1 MRIVFFVIIG
11 LFISNISLADVP
23 CEYSS
28 KLELELESY
37 KSCGEVK
44 GDQILLRDWHKK
56 NLLFDKNG
64 LACVVIGGGK
74 AFYITKKGFSRRILF
89 FDNGCDYFEDGLARG
104 YENGKMVYIDK
115 NLNVVLKPNFEWLI
129 PFDYDHAIVCNG
141 PFETI
146 QEGEYTRMTKGQ
158 CGLIDKKGK
167 LVVDAKYPMGDG
179 EAFDNYINSH
189 NHCPTPPITTKES
202 AICHAQRHLQH
213 QEKLY
218 EIKKILSANKKDG
231 NWLVNFVYK
240 DEDQGEFVIE
250 LDTKTA
256 RWLSILPVEK

>member
-1 MRIVFFVIIG
+1 MKTLFLAFIG
-11 LFISNISLADVP
+11 LIIPGLSFSDTP
-23 CEYSS
+23 CDYPS

-44 GDQILLRDWHKK
+44 GDQILLHDWHKK

-64 LACVVIGGGK
+64 LGCVVIGGGK
-74 AFYITKKGFSRRILF
+74 AFYITKKGFSRRTLF

-115 NLNVVLKPNFEWLI
+115 NLNVVLKPKFEWLV
-129 PFDYDHAIVCNG
+129 PFDYNHAIVCNG

-158 CGLIDKKGK
+158 CGLIDKSGK

-189 NHCPTPPITTKES
+189 NHCPQPPINTKES

-213 QEKLY
+213 QEKFY
-218 EIKKILSANKKDG
+218 EIKKILSATKSNDK
-231 NWLVNFVYK
+231 WMVNFVYT
-240 DEDQGEFVIE
+240 DETQGEFVIE
-250 LDTKTA
+250 LDTTTA
-256 RWLSILPVEK
+256 RWLSIISAEK